1 MASGTGGRAKIGGY
15 DIAGKTGTTSDYK
28 DAWFIGYTGGFV
40 TAVWVGKDD
49 NTPMRKIT
57 GGGPPAELW
66 RSFMSQALPRL
77 KVQAIPTG
85 AMAPDTNYADPIG
98 ELLSGNTT
106 PSAVPAAG
114 ETPSPQGPQGRLD
127 PPAGGRDPSAA
138 PVASGHVS

>member
-1 MASGTGGRAKIGGY
+1 M
-15 DIAGKTGTTSDYK
+15 
-28 DAWFIGYTGGFV
+28 

-85 AMAPDTNYADPIG
+85 AMAPDANYADPIG

-106 PSAVPAAG
+106 PSAVPAAS